1 MEFGTPTQDLY
12 SQNPLK
18 VLIIIIIATQQISA
32 KNMLVL
38 SVLIHVH

>member
-18 VLIIIIIATQQISA
+18 VLIIIIIAMQQNNT

-38 SVLIHVH
+38 SVLIHAH